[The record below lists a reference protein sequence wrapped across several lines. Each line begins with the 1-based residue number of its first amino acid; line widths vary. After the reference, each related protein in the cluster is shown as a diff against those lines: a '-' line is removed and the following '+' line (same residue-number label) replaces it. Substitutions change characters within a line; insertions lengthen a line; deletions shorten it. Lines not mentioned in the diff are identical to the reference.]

1 MSVFLSSGPHRDR
14 VFSLIGLLSEKLMVR
29 NMLLGTAESC
39 TGGLIAALCTE
50 VPGSSRWFAGGVVSY
65 GNSVKS
71 GLLGVDPALLAAHG
85 AVSGPV
91 VEAMAKGALDAL
103 GVDASLAVSGVA
115 GPEGGSADKPVGTV
129 WIAAGLRFARAGE
142 NGESS
147 AGRAGNGLS
156 ARIAARRHLFSG
168 NRSEVRFAA
177 ALAALEGVAE
187 LL

>member
-1 MSVFLSSGPHRDR
+1 MNVFLSSGPHRDR
-14 VFSLIGLLSEKLMVR
+14 VFSLIGELSEKLMAR

-65 GNSVKS
+65 ANSVKS

-91 VEAMAKGALDAL
+91 VEAMARGALDAL
-103 GVDASLAVSGVA
+103 GVDVSLAVSGVA
-115 GPEGGSADKPVGTV
+115 GPDGGSADKPVGTV
-129 WIAAGLRFARAGE
+129 WMAA
-142 NGESS
+142 
-147 AGRAGNGLS
+147 GLS
-156 ARIAARRHLFSG
+156 ARIVARRHLFPG
-168 NRSEVRFAA
+168 NRGDVRFAA
-177 ALAALEGVAE
+177 ALAALEAVAE

>member
-1 MSVFLSSGPHRDR
+1 MA
-14 VFSLIGLLSEKLMVR
+14 R

-39 TGGLIAALCTE
+39 TGGLIAALCTA

-65 GNSVKS
+65 ANSVKS
-71 GLLGVDPALLAAHG
+71 GLLGVDPALLSAHG

-115 GPEGGSADKPVGTV
+115 GPDGGSADKPVGTV

-142 NGESS
+142 NGGPPAGEKAALS
-147 AGRAGNGLS
+147 AGVT
-156 ARIAARRHLFSG
+156 ARRHLFPG
-168 NRSEVRFAA
+168 DRDEVRLAA
-177 ALAALEGVAE
+177 ALAALEAVAD

>member
-14 VFSLIGLLSEKLMVR
+14 VFSLIGALSEKLMAR

-39 TGGLIAALCTE
+39 TGGLIAALCTA

-65 GNSVKS
+65 ANSVKS
-71 GLLGVDPALLAAHG
+71 GLLGVDPALLSAHG

-115 GPEGGSADKPVGTV
+115 GPDGGSADKPVGTV
-129 WIAAGLRFARAGE
+129 WVAAGLSTRVT
-142 NGESS
+142 
-147 AGRAGNGLS
+147 
-156 ARIAARRHLFSG
+156 ARRHLFPG
-168 NRSEVRFAA
+168 DRDEVRLAA
-177 ALAALEGVAE
+177 ALAALEAVAD

>member
-1 MSVFLSSGPHRDR
+1 MSAILSSGPHRDR
-14 VFSLIGLLSEKLMVR
+14 VSSLIDTLSEKLMAR

-39 TGGLIAALCTE
+39 TGGLIAALCTA

-65 GNSVKS
+65 ANSVKS
-71 GLLGVDPALLAAHG
+71 GLLGVDPALLATHG

-115 GPEGGSADKPVGTV
+115 GPDGGSADKPVGTV
-129 WIAAGLRFARAGE
+129 WVAAGLSTRVT
-142 NGESS
+142 
-147 AGRAGNGLS
+147 
-156 ARIAARRHLFSG
+156 ARRHLFPG
-168 NRSEVRFAA
+168 DRDEVRLAA
-177 ALAALEGVAE
+177 ALAALESVAE